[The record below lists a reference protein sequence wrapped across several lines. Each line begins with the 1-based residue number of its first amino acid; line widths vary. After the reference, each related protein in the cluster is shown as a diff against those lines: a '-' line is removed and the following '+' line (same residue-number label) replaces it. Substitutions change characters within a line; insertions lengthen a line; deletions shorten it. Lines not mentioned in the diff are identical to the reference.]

1 MNVKNWMLA
10 LLALVWLDSGL
21 QGQELLPLEEAIR
34 IGLEQN
40 LGLKIARKSEE
51 IAYNN
56 ASRAAA
62 GQLPLLALNSNAAY
76 RNQNTTIE
84 FSSPGIEA
92 VDVRGAGTFTLGA
105 SLDATYT
112 VFDGFRKKYQYQ
124 RLQRNGQISAAQT
137 SAQLQGLMLR
147 ILTGYAAVQVAS
159 SMVATSEEAVAIS
172 RERLER
178 AKDALRF
185 GTGSSLTVMEAE
197 VALNQDITRL
207 EAARQQWRSQKRVL
221 NRTLQRDPG
230 IDFIVEPEI
239 PLQSSL
245 DLLTLQ
251 EAARANNPNL
261 IAIREQLQG
270 ARLDEKIAA
279 APLWPRLV
287 ANASYGYNR
296 QDNEAGL
303 ILNQATL
310 GPSAGLGL
318 NFPLY
323 DAGLRRQQ
331 VETARLARESVQ
343 FGEADLLL
351 QVELDIQNAWDR
363 YQLALQQLQRER
375 ENLVLAEAVLDRT
388 RELVDLGQLGQLDFR
403 TAQLN
408 LQRSLDVITNYRL
421 QVRQAELEL
430 LHLAGLLAK

>member
-1 MNVKNWMLA
+1 MDVKKWIIVSLA
-10 LLALVWLDSGL
+10 LIVLDPGL
-21 QGQELLPLEEAIR
+21 RGQELLSLEEAIR

-40 LGLKIARKSEE
+40 LGLQIARKSEE

-62 GQLPLLALNSNAAY
+62 GQMPSLALNSNAGY
-76 RNQNTTIE
+76 RNQNTSIE
-84 FSSPGIEA
+84 FSSPGIEP

-112 VFDGFRKKYQYQ
+112 VFDGFRKKYQFE
-124 RLQRNGQISAAQT
+124 RLQRGGQISAAQT
-137 SAQLQGLMLR
+137 NVQLQGLMLR
-147 ILTGYAAVQVAS
+147 ILSGYAAVQGAS
-159 SMVATSEEAVAIS
+159 SLVGSSEEAVAIS
-172 RERLER
+172 RERLDR

-207 EAARQQWRSQKRVL
+207 EAARQQWRLQKRSL
-221 NRTLQRDPG
+221 NRALQRDPTL
-230 IDFIVEPEI
+230 DFIVEPQI
-239 PLQSSL
+239 PLQNTL
-245 DLLTLQ
+245 DLATLQ

-261 IAIREQLQG
+261 IAIQEQLQG
-270 ARLDEKIAA
+270 ARLDEKIASA
-279 APLWPRLV
+279 TLWPRLV

-310 GPSAGLGL
+310 GPSGGLGL
-318 NFPLY
+318 SFPLY

-331 VETARLARESVQ
+331 IETARLARESVQ
-343 FGEADLLL
+343 LSEADLIL
-351 QVELDIQNAWDR
+351 QVDLEIQNAWDR
-363 YQLALQQLQRER
+363 YQLALQQLQREQ
-375 ENLVLAEAVLDRT
+375 ENLVLAQAVLDRT

-408 LQRSLDVITNYRL
+408 LQRSLDVITNFRL